1 MKQVILTALFAVA
14 AFAALTIGA
23 SMAHANTYNDESDK
37 AVAYR
42 GAVEYCK
49 PLANKERM
57 HDQCVS
63 DVMTYGYSQLIIGGA
78 K

>member
-1 MKQVILTALFAVA
+1 MKSLILTALFAVA

-37 AVAYR
+37 SVAYRNAVAY
-42 GAVEYCK
+42 CK
-49 PLANKERM
+49 PVAGDERK

-63 DVMTYGYSQLIIGGA
+63 DVMTYGYSSIIIGGV
-78 K
+78 